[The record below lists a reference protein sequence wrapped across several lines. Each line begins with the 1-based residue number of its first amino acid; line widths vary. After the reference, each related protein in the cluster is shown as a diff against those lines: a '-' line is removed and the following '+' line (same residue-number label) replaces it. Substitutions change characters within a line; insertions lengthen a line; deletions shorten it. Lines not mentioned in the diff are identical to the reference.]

1 MKKILFLLLLCPV
14 AALSQSSVTFDIER
28 LEAPGEALEERTPD
42 EIFNR
47 LVRLNTGED
56 ERSVSDKQAARIDRT
71 IVARSAFDRDM
82 VFFGFNPF
90 FNSMY
95 RAYADHRPFVLSPDM
110 IWLLIGQGFA
120 RHVNLHAE
128 ELRGEMTGTEDKI
141 ELVVRADDVRLDDP
155 HAPWGSVFDGFTRQI
170 ADHLGDDLTETLRS
184 DFTTTTPVS
193 KAVSAITVMETFKPY
208 FEFVTMRLICGIPRI
223 TLEGTPDDWKKIR
236 QKADRLRRYGLDW
249 WIDEL
254 DPVLREFVRASEGD
268 ADKPFWRDMFKCHSS
283 ERYGDPLQVD
293 GWIVRFFPY
302 DRYGHRTDLKVISL
316 HDRLPDETVRVDM
329 KYVEATPDGSVK
341 RTTPLVA
348 WAGFVGAE
356 QDPET
361 LALKPQIGWMV
372 RRRDDERKERAHRFG
387 IPHGKDLDLRV
398 GSALPEELSKRKKIR
413 RLTLRF
419 EHEVRLPDWI
429 ADIDI
434 ESLIVSGPVSDS
446 ELDRIVTLISPKTFL
461 FINRQVYEGR
471 RAEKR

>member
-1 MKKILFLLLLCPV
+1 MKKILFLFLLLYSV
-14 AALSQSSVTFDIER
+14 TALPQSGITFDIEQ
-28 LEAPGEALEERTPD
+28 LEAPSETLEEETAD
-42 EIFNR
+42 KIFNR
-47 LVRLNTGED
+47 LVRISAGNRRHSL
-56 ERSVSDKQAARIDRT
+56 SDKRIEHS
-71 IVARSAFDRDM
+71 IMARSQSGRDM

-110 IWLLIGQGFA
+110 IWLLISQGFA
-120 RHVNLHAE
+120 RHVNIHAE
-128 ELRGEMTGTEDKI
+128 ELRAEMTDTEGKT

-155 HAPWGSVFDGFTRQI
+155 HAPWEDVFDGFTQQI
-170 ADHLGDDLTETLRS
+170 AGHLGNDLIETLRS

-236 QKADRLRRYGLDW
+236 QKAHSLRRYGLDW

-254 DPVLREFVRASEGD
+254 DPILRQFVRASEGD

-283 ERYGDPLQVD
+283 KQYGNPLQVD

-302 DRYGHRTDLKVISL
+302 DKYGHRTDLKVISL
-316 HDRLPDETVRVDM
+316 HDRLPDEMVRVDI
-329 KYVEATPDGSVK
+329 KYVETSGDGSVK
-341 RTTPLVA
+341 RTTPLVL

-356 QDPET
+356 QDSET
-361 LALKPQIGWMV
+361 FTLKPQIGWMV
-372 RRRDDERKERAHRFG
+372 RRKDDERKEHARRFHV
-387 IPHGKDLDLRV
+387 PQSKDLDLRI

-413 RLTLRF
+413 QLTLRF

-434 ESLIVSGPVSDS
+434 ERLIISGPVSES
-446 ELDRIVTLISPKTFL
+446 ELDRIVGLIPPETFL
-461 FINRQVYEGR
+461 FINRQVYEG
-471 RAEKR
+471 KRKKKP